1 MDPVNASARSLSLAY
16 DEYKKHPCM
25 ANQSLLMDCLD
36 AFVRHFNS
44 LEELMRADIFSNQLE
59 E

>member
-1 MDPVNASARSLSLAY
+1 MNPINTSARHLSLAY
-16 DEYKKHPCM
+16 DVYKKHPCM

-44 LEELMRADIFSNQLE
+44 LEELMSADIFSNQLE

>member
-1 MDPVNASARSLSLAY
+1 MNPIDTSARHLSLAY

-36 AFVRHFNS
+36 AFVCHFNN
-44 LEELMRADIFSNQLE
+44 LEDLMRADIFSNQLE

>member
-1 MDPVNASARSLSLAY
+1 MNLINISARHLSLAY

-25 ANQSLLMDCLD
+25 ANKLLLMDCLD

-44 LEELMRADIFSNQLE
+44 LEELMSADIFSHQLE